1 MDRFS
6 AMQIL
11 VEVADRR
18 SFSAAASALGLSATV
33 VSARVREL
41 EDHLG
46 VRLLERTTRRVSL
59 TPPGGAFLERA
70 RAALA
75 LVREAESEASSLS
88 SELRGVLRVNA
99 PVSFG
104 THRVAPA
111 IGSFLRAHPGMR
123 VELTLEDRKVD
134 LVREGVD
141 VALRIG
147 HMKDSTL
154 VARRITTARMVA
166 CAAPR
171 YLEERGTPGHPRE
184 LSTHACL
191 AYSLSS
197 EGATWTFARSDERV
211 TVHMTDRLVCNNGE
225 ALVRAAEA
233 GIGIVREPDFMVA
246 AAIETGRL
254 VEVLAPW
261 SPPGSGL
268 GVFAV
273 YPSGRYLSTMARAFV
288 DHFAA
293 EVAGAA
299 DAEDL
304 ERPTGEGRGTVRG
317 RARQ

>member
-1 MDRFS
+1 VDRLV

-11 VEVADRR
+11 AEVADRR
-18 SFSAAASALGLSATV
+18 SFRAAASALGLSPTV

-59 TPPGGAFLERA
+59 TLPGVAFLERV
-70 RAALA
+70 RAALD

-88 SELRGVLRVNA
+88 GDLRGVLRVNA
-99 PVSFG
+99 PVTFG

-111 IGSFLRAHPGMR
+111 IGSFLRAHPRTR

-141 VALRIG
+141 VALRVG
-147 HMKDSTL
+147 HMQDSTL

-171 YLEERGTPGHPRE
+171 YLEERGTPGHPSE
-184 LSTHACL
+184 LTAHVCL

-197 EGATWTFARSDERV
+197 EGATWTFALGDERV
-211 TVHMTDRLVCNNGE
+211 TVRTADRLLCNNGE

-233 GIGIVREPDFMVA
+233 GIGIAREPDFIVE
-246 AAIETGRL
+246 AAIAAGRL

-273 YPSGRYLSTMARAFV
+273 YPSGRHLSAMARAFV
-288 DHFAA
+288 DHFASQA
-293 EVAGAA
+293 AGAA
-299 DAEDL
+299 RVQDIDRA
-304 ERPTGEGRGTVRG
+304 GSAARGTVRTP
-317 RARQ
+317 RER